1 MHQSI
6 LTKIKVF
13 ASKDWVVI
21 QTIIEDSIK
30 IFKCHYKQKQ

>member
-1 MHQSI
+1 M
-6 LTKIKVF
+6 KVF

-30 IFKCHYKQKQ
+30 IFKCHHKQKQ